1 MPDRRTFL
9 ITCTGAV
16 ATPALSLFAATA
28 TATASGPAAIAA
40 TTASTPEAPVLR
52 IDGWEPSVESGST
65 VWVQVS
71 TSWRAAW
78 R

>member
-16 ATPALSLFAATA
+16 AAPALSIPLFGASSTA
-28 TATASGPAAIAA
+28 NGLA
-40 TTASTPEAPVLR
+40 TTVTNTPETPVLR
-52 IDGWEPSVESGST
+52 IDGWESPVDSGSSI
-65 VWVQVS
+65 WIQVN

>member
-1 MPDRRTFL
+1 MPNRRTFL

-16 ATPALSLFAATA
+16 AAPALSLFGTPSAAD
-28 TATASGPAAIAA
+28 GLV
-40 TTASTPEAPVLR
+40 TTAANAPETPVLR
-52 IDGWEPSVESGST
+52 IDGWESPVDSGSS
-65 VWVQVS
+65 VWIQVN

>member
-16 ATPALSLFAATA
+16 AAPALSLFSAPSTA
-28 TATASGPAAIAA
+28 NGLV
-40 TTASTPEAPVLR
+40 TTAASAPETPVLR
-52 IDGWEPSVESGST
+52 IDGWESPVDSDSSV
-65 VWVQVS
+65 WIQVN

>member
-16 ATPALSLFAATA
+16 AAPALSLFAATA
-28 TATASGPAAIAA
+28 TASSPVATAA
-40 TTASTPEAPVLR
+40 TAVNMRETPVLR
-52 IDGWEPSVESGST
+52 IDGWDPSTESDST